1 MDGRNIFMGYLND
14 MTKTREVFDDEFW
27 LRTGDLGMQDDDGF
41 ITITGRIKG
50 STLNSGLS

>member
-14 MTKTREVFDDEFW
+14 MTKTRELFDDEFW

-50 STLNSGLS
+50 STLNSGIS